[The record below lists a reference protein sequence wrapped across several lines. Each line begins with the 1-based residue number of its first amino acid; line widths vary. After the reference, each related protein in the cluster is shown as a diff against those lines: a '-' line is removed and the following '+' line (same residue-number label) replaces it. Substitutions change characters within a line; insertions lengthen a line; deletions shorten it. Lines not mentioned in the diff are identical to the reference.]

1 MNLDNMLVEM
11 MLNDML
17 MDMFNDIEEDTTED
31 FVGQVVQLFSVGTLS
46 EVEAIRTLNGLLTED
61 FIALFGNEDVESEE
75 QLVEILE
82 SIETGVADNLIQLKM
97 IADGC
102 TEKVAITRLAL
113 QLNLQPQ
120 GETWFKEQMAI
131 VENNTQIL
139 ENLDSIAE
147 NYPRVYSKLYSS
159 ENYTA
164 AYKCLEFIMVHF
176 KERLEHL
183 GMFFKPYK
191 ESNLF
196 ASVSFNWLAES
207 TRCKY
212 GTVRNNVS
220 TLDKI
225 GLVKKLTDEEV
236 EELSHSYYLNLNQ
249 YKTRR
254 FHSSITTY
262 SLVEWTEEVLESANN
277 FLANARKNKTG
288 QAGTTYQT
296 EKARGNKTTLS
307 KVSNKKMS
315 KKDKEAINSLKK
327 WARQRI
333 NEEGS
338 AHFFTKAD
346 FESRFNNKDKKGT
359 IYAGKIK
366 QTTYLK
372 ILVAQL
378 DLVAIQPSKANKA
391 ALAPYL
397 SSKVNHVN
405 YRKDIFISRT
415 LFEKINETTVLT
427 EVATDSIECI

>member
-46 EVEAIRTLNGLLTED
+46 EIEAKRTLNGLLTED
-61 FIALFGNEDVESEE
+61 FIALFGNEDIKSEE

-102 TEKVAITRLAL
+102 TKEVAITRLAL

-139 ENLDSIAE
+139 ENLDSIVE
-147 NYPRVYSKLYSS
+147 NYPKVYSKLYSS

-164 AYKCLEFIMVHF
+164 AYKCLEFLMAQF
-176 KERLEHL
+176 KNQLEYR
-183 GMFFKPYK
+183 GVFFKPSK
-191 ESNLF
+191 NSTTLV
-196 ASVSFNWLAES
+196 SVSFHRMTNEI
-207 TRCKY
+207 RGRY

-225 GLVKKLTDEEV
+225 GLVRKLTDEEV
-236 EELSHSYYLNLNQ
+236 KDLSSAYYKNIKK
-249 YKTRR
+249 YKA
-254 FHSSITTY
+254 SSTNKNITTY
-262 SLVEWTEEVLESANN
+262 LLVEWTEEVLESANN
-277 FLANARKNKTG
+277 FLALARKNKTG

-296 EKARGNKTTLS
+296 EKARGNETTLS

-333 NEEGS
+333 NEKGS

-346 FESRFNNKDKKGT
+346 FESRFNNKNKKGT
-359 IYAGKIK
+359 IYAGEIK

-378 DLVAIQPSKANKA
+378 DLIAIQPSKANKA
-391 ALAPYL
+391 KLAPYL
-397 SSKVNHVN
+397 SSKVNNVD
-405 YRKDIFISRT
+405 YRKDIFISRA
-415 LFEKINETTVLT
+415 LFEKINFNKEDLNM
-427 EVATDSIECI
+427 EVVYNG

>member
-46 EVEAIRTLNGLLTED
+46 KVEAKRTLNGLLTED
-61 FIALFGNEDVESEE
+61 FIALFGNEDIESEE

-147 NYPRVYSKLYSS
+147 NYPKVYSKLYSS

-164 AYKCLEFIMVHF
+164 AYKCLEFLMAQF
-176 KERLEHL
+176 KNQLEYK
-183 GMFFKPYK
+183 GVFFKPSK
-191 ESNLF
+191 NSTTL
-196 ASVSFNWLAES
+196 ASFTFHRMTNEI
-207 TRCKY
+207 RGKY

-236 EELSHSYYLNLNQ
+236 KDLSLSYYKSVSKC
-249 YKTRR
+249 KTEK

-262 SLVEWTEEVLESANN
+262 SLVEWTDEVLESANV
-277 FLANARKNKTG
+277 FLANVRKDKTS
-288 QAGTTYQT
+288 QKATTYQSL
-296 EKARGNKTTLS
+296 KARGNETTLS
-307 KVSNKKMS
+307 KKVNKKMS
-315 KKDKEAINSLKK
+315 KKDKEAMNSLKK

-346 FESRFNNKDKKGT
+346 FESRFNNKNKKGT

-366 QTTYLK
+366 QAEYLS

-378 DLVAIQPSKANKA
+378 DLIAIQPSKANKA
-391 ALAPYL
+391 KLAPYL
-397 SSKVNHVN
+397 SSKVNNVD
-405 YRKDIFISRT
+405 YRKDIFISRA

-427 EVATDSIECI
+427 EIATDSIECI